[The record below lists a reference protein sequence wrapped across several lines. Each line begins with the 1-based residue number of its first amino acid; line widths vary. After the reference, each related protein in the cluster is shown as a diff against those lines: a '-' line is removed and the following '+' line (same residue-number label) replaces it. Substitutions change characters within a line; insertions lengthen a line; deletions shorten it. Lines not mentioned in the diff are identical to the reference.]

1 MGQLSHIE
9 DIERREQQARAQEQ
23 QAAKAQKAEPAIHA
37 MTAEEEEDFHGLNA
51 HESMSNGHKFLIV
64 LAVVITI
71 AAILY
76 IVNSW
81 VHFV

>member
-9 DIERREQQARAQEQ
+9 DIEQREEQARARER
-23 QAAKAQKAEPAIHA
+23 QAQAQIEHESSSLG
-37 MTAEEEEDFHGLNA
+37 MTAREEEDFHGLNKR
-51 HESMSNGHKFLIV
+51 ESMSNGHKFLIV
-64 LAVVITI
+64 LALLITA